1 MIGESG
7 LYLIDVQRKTRRL
20 VVPAFEPDNPYD
32 FDLLIRGISQDGNT
46 LAFDAYTNKSR
57 PKVASPLVVFERDEV
72 SSVAGSLLFGRA
84 GGTAT
89 AGRQGP
95 MWLTTA
101 SSSRSPVKDK
111 RGGARWSSPRWTS

>member
-46 LAFDAYTNKSR
+46 LAFDAYTNKSQTD
-57 PKVASPLVVFERDEV
+57 VATYLATLDGKRWRLPFVDSVF
-72 SSVAGSLLFGRA
+72 L
-84 GGTAT
+84 
-89 AGRQGP
+89 P
-95 MWLTTA
+95 
-101 SSSRSPVKDK
+101 
-111 RGGARWSSPRWTS
+111 